1 MSELATNR
9 EHERSEYL
17 IRLNSLAEKIR
28 AAITALEHNDLRQLE
43 LSLAAQESICG
54 ELSQAKWLAWLSAKN
69 TAVVTQDD
77 PALTLEI
84 RRAQLKLAQLN
95 RVYSALLKRSQR
107 TVGLFTGLYRG
118 YGMGYDKNRPA
129 VAEPH
134 TWSCEA

>member
-9 EHERSEYL
+9 EQERSEYL
-17 IRLNSLAEKIR
+17 IRLNSLSEKIV

-43 LSLAAQESICG
+43 LSLAAQESICR
-54 ELSQAKWLAWLSAKN
+54 ELSQAKWLACLSTEN
-69 TAVVTQDD
+69 IAVVPQDD
-77 PALTLEI
+77 LELTLEI